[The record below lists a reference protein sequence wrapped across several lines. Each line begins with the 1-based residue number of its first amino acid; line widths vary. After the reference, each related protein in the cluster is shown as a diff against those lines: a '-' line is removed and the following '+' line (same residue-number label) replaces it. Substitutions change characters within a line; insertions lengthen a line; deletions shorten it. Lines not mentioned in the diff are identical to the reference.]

1 LGELPAY
8 VATTEAREGTEATDQ
23 GGGATDGPADDAV
36 ALGLGVWLGV
46 GVEVAL
52 GLGVGV
58 AVVASAAVVG
68 VSGRVAVEQ
77 PARAHSPAAT
87 TRRRPGVARSVT
99 RPPPSATPATVVAR
113 AALTLQ
119 E

>member
-1 LGELPAY
+1 MGEWPAY
-8 VATTEAREGTEATDQ
+8 AATTEAREGTEAADQ

-36 ALGLGVWLGV
+36 ALGVGVWLIVGV
-46 GVEVAL
+46 GVA
-52 GLGVGV
+52 LGVGV
-58 AVVASAAVVG
+58 AVVASAAGVG
-68 VSGRVAVEQ
+68 VSGRTAVEQ
-77 PARAHSPAAT
+77 PAKAHSPAAT

-99 RPPPSATPATVVAR
+99 RPPPSATPATVVAA